1 MESVFR
7 LREKVEALLR
17 RYTALEAENEELKAS
32 LSGKEEELA
41 SMREML
47 SKADMNT
54 MAKQIGQTISDPE
67 ARAAGRRKLD
77 EVIGEIDKILT
88 TLP

>member
-7 LREKVEALLR
+7 LRETVETLLR
-17 RYTALEAENEELKAS
+17 RYSVLQKENITLKESVAAKDEEFAALREA
-32 LSGKEEELA
+32 LSRA
-41 SMREML
+41 EM
-47 SKADMNT
+47 ST
-54 MAKQIGQTISDPE
+54 MAAQIGQTISDPE